1 MLGMCRQQS
10 THKFDIWIF
19 YLSVVAH
26 FLPFL
31 LLIQAQFFVWQ
42 LIKSSRTCKAAIGQL
57 TAFCEQEHMTSMHQA
72 MQKEKEKKR
81 FSSSVWVELNC
92 ALFLTIFMS
101 SIDWLLHRR
110 LSNHY
115 THQLALTDLR
125 KNGLRIKK
133 QCCCLKIKTST
144 DREWGEL

>member
-1 MLGMCRQQS
+1 MLGMCWQQS

-26 FLPFL
+26 FPPFL
-31 LLIQAQFFVWQ
+31 LQIQAQFFVWQ
-42 LIKSSRTCKAAIGQL
+42 LIKSSRTCKLAFGQL
-57 TAFCEQEHMTSMHQA
+57 TAFCEQERVTSMHQA
-72 MQKEKEKKR
+72 MQKKKKKKKR

-110 LSNHY
+110 LSNHC
-115 THQLALTDLR
+115 THQLALTDLK
-125 KNGLRIKK
+125 KNVLRIKN
-133 QCCCLKIKTST
+133 
-144 DREWGEL
+144 DAVA

>member
-1 MLGMCRQQS
+1 MCRQQS

-19 YLSVVAH
+19 YYYFISSCTFSPISAADSSFCLAAYKEFKNLQSGHWAIDS
-26 FLPFL
+26 FLWTGTNDKH
-31 LLIQAQFFVWQ
+31 A
-42 LIKSSRTCKAAIGQL
+42 SSNAKRKR
-57 TAFCEQEHMTSMHQA
+57 
-72 MQKEKEKKR
+72 KKKKR

-125 KNGLRIKK
+125 KNGLRIKN
-133 QCCCLKIKTST
+133 
-144 DREWGEL
+144 DAVA